1 VRKMTAQS
9 VAQLF
14 DLSPRAAIVTSG
26 ATGIGKAIALRLVEA
41 GASVMLADSDE
52 AASKQTVK
60 QIRAKGGKA
69 EYAIANAGTPSD
81 AKHVVTETMQMF
93 GRLDLIV
100 NNSGIYPPS
109 PVLSMT
115 EEIWDKALDANLRG
129 FFFYSQT
136 AAREMT
142 KGGRGGKII
151 NIASFGAF
159 HPGMQLAHYSAS
171 KGGLVMLTRALAL
184 ELAPHRILVNAVAPG
199 IIRTSGLEGL
209 LSTLIPTGQSFDELT
224 QFFLPRVPLFRIGEP
239 DDIAKVVLCLASSAA
254 DYITGETIV
263 VDGGYMLS

>member
-1 VRKMTAQS
+1 MTAQT
-9 VAQLF
+9 VARLF
-14 DLSPRAAIVTSG
+14 DLSTQAAIVTGG

-41 GASVMLADSDE
+41 GASVMLADADE

-60 QIRAKGGKA
+60 HIRAKGGKA
-69 EYAIANAGTPSD
+69 AYTRANAGAPSD
-81 AKHVVTETMQMF
+81 AKRVVPQTMEMF

-100 NNSGIYPPS
+100 NNSGVYPPS
-109 PVLSMT
+109 PILSMT
-115 EEIWDKALDANLRG
+115 EEIWDKVLDANLRG
-129 FFFYSQT
+129 IFFYSQ
-136 AAREMT
+136 AAAQEMI

-151 NIASFGAF
+151 NIGSFGAF
-159 HPGMQLAHYSAS
+159 HPGMQLAHYNAS
-171 KGGLVMLTRALAL
+171 KGGLVMLTRALAV
-184 ELAPHRILVNAVAPG
+184 ELAPHRILVNSVAPG

-209 LSTLIPTGQSFDELT
+209 LSTLIPTGQTFEELT